1 MDCNV
6 CNKYRNSQ
14 KNKISYIFKKT
25 LTLSIVYIK
34 NGYQLKY

>member
-1 MDCNV
+1 MFAINTEIL
-6 CNKYRNSQ
+6 K
-14 KNKISYIFKKT
+14 KISYIFKKT